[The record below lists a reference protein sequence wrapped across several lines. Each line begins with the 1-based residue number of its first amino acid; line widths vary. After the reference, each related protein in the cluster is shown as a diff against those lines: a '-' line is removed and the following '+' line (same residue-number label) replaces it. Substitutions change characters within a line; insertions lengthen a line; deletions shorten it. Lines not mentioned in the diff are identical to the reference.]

1 MHGIGYALGAMVMYG
16 VGDLVYKRAALAGAP
31 ANRFMMVQSW
41 LFTACVAT
49 YGILTGTLRFDP
61 PALWGIA
68 SGCFMFAGF
77 YNFARSLRGGAVS
90 INAPIFRMSFTVT
103 AALAVLLL
111 GESVTPFKLAGLIL
125 APGAVW
131 LLLGGPRR
139 DRPATAT
146 GESLLRVVLATIAV
160 GIGQLI
166 YKIGLT
172 SGATPAGL
180 LTTQGFVVVSL
191 ATGLTAIVD
200 RRIRPT
206 GTDLRHGAVA
216 ALVLSAAFILLL
228 ESLARGAAS
237 VMVPIAQMG
246 FVVTAAVG
254 ILFLREPF
262 TPRVGVGL
270 ALALAALAGL
280 ALS

>member
-1 MHGIGYALGAMVMYG
+1 MHGIGYALGAMVLYG

-41 LFTACVAT
+41 LFTTCVAA
-49 YGILTGTLRFDP
+49 YGLLTGTLRFDP

-131 LLLGGPRR
+131 LSSAARITTGPS
-139 DRPATAT
+139 AT

-166 YKIGLT
+166 YKVGLT

-191 ATGLTAIVD
+191 ATGLSAIVD

-206 GTDLRHGAVA
+206 RTDLRHGAVA